1 MMKINVFIYSLF
13 VNIDHHLNYF
23 YFIFML
29 MIYLNKL
36 QMKIFN
42 LIILKQL
49 IITFRFIIVL
59 PTTLHYKQTLQ
70 LFPFL
75 FNQQIQNFHKK
86 QVHLAEYFQPAMLLL
101 ENMPSLHLDHP
112 MLPKSFSQVYYL
124 FSKPRLFL
132 YLFFNVLFFLFSTT
146 NRFSS
151 LLLFSPMLSFLP
163 LLFIFSVK

>member
-1 MMKINVFIYSLF
+1 MMKINVIIYSLF

-42 LIILKQL
+42 LIILKHQ

-75 FNQQIQNFHKK
+75 FNQQIQSFHKK
-86 QVHLAEYFQPAMLLL
+86 QVHLAEYFQPAVLLL
-101 ENMPSLHLDHP
+101 ENMPSLHLDHL
-112 MLPKSFSQVYYL
+112 MLPKSFSQVYYQ
-124 FSKPRLFL
+124 FSMPRLFL
-132 YLFFNVLFFLFSTT
+132 YPFFNALFYLFNTT
-146 NRFSS
+146 SKFSFI
-151 LLLFSPMLSFLP
+151 LLFSPMLSFLP